1 MPAKTPILAT
11 ATNAQLAAHYRV
23 SVSTIKAWLRKYGS
37 AVVRDPAKLQIAL
50 DAQRSAPEIVKG
62 TPLAEARRRK
72 IELEIEALA
81 MENEVRRDQLVA
93 TAEVDR
99 MATAWA
105 AQVKAE
111 IMGIRAEGPL
121 WSGLSPAE
129 IEARAVA
136 WANTALERLA
146 TFSSAAK

>member
-81 MENEVRRDQLVA
+81 MENKVRRDQLVA

-99 MATAWA
+99 MAAAWA
-105 AQVKAE
+105 GAVRAE
-111 IMGIRAEGPL
+111 FAMLRSEAPAWQGLPAPEIEKRADAFIRA
-121 WSGLSPAE
+121 
-129 IEARAVA
+129 
-136 WANTALERLA
+136 ALERLCQFN
-146 TFSSAAK
+146 TKR